1 MLIIKRQGR
10 FNLHCLSVKS
20 LIQFCYPVWTILFLK
35 LVYIA
40 YWVLFGGLIW
50 HYEKKI
56 QKLEDEKEEL
66 QSLLDIR
73 TDALKKLK
81 ERMKP

>member
-1 MLIIKRQGR
+1 M
-10 FNLHCLSVKS
+10 
-20 LIQFCYPVWTILFLK
+20 FLK

-56 QKLEDEKEEL
+56 QKLEDENEEL

-73 TDALKKLK
+73 TDALKKMK

>member
-1 MLIIKRQGR
+1 M
-10 FNLHCLSVKS
+10 
-20 LIQFCYPVWTILFLK
+20 FLK

-56 QKLEDEKEEL
+56 QKLEAENGEL